1 MCYILNKHE
10 TFENWGRTFCFV
22 CNPNDFIAGQL
33 YETCIRH
40 QNSDFTLILRAV
52 GHIIEYGIYTF
63 DLANPANDFLV
74 FAFPSACTQSVDVV
88 ECRRSSDDVYSTNF
102 EWLIHCLQC
111 ADSACSVESIH
122 SCGFTSFHQHYWNL
136 PSSDLSRFFGV
147 HAIMKD
153 ERTDLQTRFDW
164 LLSNYERL
172 ASSSTEPASDS
183 KVSYAQLESQL
194 ERLTHEFKQYTHD
207 STAQLQQTCEE
218 HVREMRQLQDDN
230 VRLKDAAA
238 EDLQQ
243 LREDNVQ
250 LKHEL
255 LQLQDRPAPVGDDAA
270 MFALKAQHATQ
281 VQQLHDDLERL
292 QQAHQEELSG
302 EKAKMQQELDR
313 CQSEFRLYTKESSIH
328 LSELER
334 TNQTLQQKLQE
345 TMRTSEKNEVA
356 LRETKRMLE
365 VQANSTTSMTAHRAL
380 LDENQALARKCVDHD
395 EIQRRLR
402 ESEHKVAELQA
413 ENDAHRELRLEAR
426 NAHAEA
432 PCDLTETVRALEES
446 LQVER
451 DAHAQTRAQYQKQ
464 NKEARA
470 EVSALQI
477 EFRAAHADVI
487 RTPQTTDRAT
497 NLEAALRTERHAH
510 AETSS
515 AMQAQTRELIATQQ
529 ALAQSQTQ
537 HEEARAEVSALQ
549 SALQSALRA
558 AHDDHADVIR
568 TLQTDLVGSLEA
580 ALRTERDVHAETSSA
595 MQVQTRELITTRQAL
610 AQSQKQCEEARAE
623 VSALQSEL
631 RAAHDDHADVIRTL
645 QTDLVGGLET
655 ALQTERDAHAE
666 TSSAMQAQSRDV
678 VATRQAL
685 AQSQKQ
691 HEEARAELSAMQ
703 RALRDSHDDHADVI
717 RTLQTDLVGQLEASL
732 QAERNAVQ
740 NATRDLATARQEC
753 TMSQLQHER
762 TRSELNAVQN
772 ELRLC
777 IQARDACSLRGVRYL
792 GGTGGTGGGTGGTG
806 GGASNSSGPTGVTG
820 GASNSGG
827 PTGGTGGTGGA
838 SNSGGPTGPPAPTK
852 PIIPPSPTIVER
864 ALSTPELSTLVSLV
878 KMADLVTTLSGTGPF
893 TVFAPTNAAFNALSP
908 ARRASLLAPEN
919 RTQLVRVL
927 RNHVVSG
934 VARSTDLATMRRI
947 RTLQGHDLSIASG
960 CSNETFVANA
970 RVVTADLPCANG
982 VVHVIDRVI
991 DLTKHTPHERPP
1003 PIAAF
1008 PDKWEHPPLSTL
1020 GAVDDEMSTFFALS
1034 DPRTLHRLVDRVVW
1048 MLRNSTNVTHMAVLL
1063 TLYLV
1068 LRR

>member
-1 MCYILNKHE
+1 MQ
-10 TFENWGRTFCFV
+10 V
-22 CNPNDFIAGQL
+22 
-33 YETCIRH
+33 
-40 QNSDFTLILRAV
+40 
-52 GHIIEYGIYTF
+52 
-63 DLANPANDFLV
+63 
-74 FAFPSACTQSVDVV
+74 
-88 ECRRSSDDVYSTNF
+88 
-102 EWLIHCLQC
+102 
-111 ADSACSVESIH
+111 
-122 SCGFTSFHQHYWNL
+122 
-136 PSSDLSRFFGV
+136 
-147 HAIMKD
+147 
-153 ERTDLQTRFDW
+153 QTRD
-164 LLSNYERL
+164 
-172 ASSSTEPASDS
+172 
-183 KVSYAQLESQL
+183 
-194 ERLTHEFKQYTHD
+194 
-207 STAQLQQTCEE
+207 
-218 HVREMRQLQDDN
+218 
-230 VRLKDAAA
+230 
-238 EDLQQ
+238 
-243 LREDNVQ
+243 
-250 LKHEL
+250 
-255 LQLQDRPAPVGDDAA
+255 
-270 MFALKAQHATQ
+270 
-281 VQQLHDDLERL
+281 
-292 QQAHQEELSG
+292 
-302 EKAKMQQELDR
+302 
-313 CQSEFRLYTKESSIH
+313 
-328 LSELER
+328 
-334 TNQTLQQKLQE
+334 
-345 TMRTSEKNEVA
+345 
-356 LRETKRMLE
+356 
-365 VQANSTTSMTAHRAL
+365 
-380 LDENQALARKCVDHD
+380 
-395 EIQRRLR
+395 
-402 ESEHKVAELQA
+402 
-413 ENDAHRELRLEAR
+413 
-426 NAHAEA
+426 
-432 PCDLTETVRALEES
+432 
-446 LQVER
+446 
-451 DAHAQTRAQYQKQ
+451 
-464 NKEARA
+464 
-470 EVSALQI
+470 
-477 EFRAAHADVI
+477 
-487 RTPQTTDRAT
+487 
-497 NLEAALRTERHAH
+497 
-510 AETSS
+510 
-515 AMQAQTRELIATQQ
+515 LIATRQ

-537 HEEARAEVSALQ
+537 HEEARAEV

>member
-122 SCGFTSFHQHYWNL
+122 SCGFTSFHPHYWNL

-172 ASSSTEPASDS
+172 ASNSTGEEPASDS

-218 HVREMRQLQDDN
+218 HVREMRQLRDDN
-230 VRLKDAAA
+230 TRLKDVAA
-238 EDLQQ
+238 EDMQQ

-255 LQLQDRPAPVGDDAA
+255 LQLQDRPAPVGDDAV

-281 VQQLHDDLERL
+281 VQQLQDDLERL

-395 EIQRRLR
+395 EVQRRLR

-477 EFRAAHADVI
+477 ELRAAHADVI

-515 AMQAQTRELIATQQ
+515 AMQVQTRELIATQQ

-568 TLQTDLVGSLEA
+568 TLQTDLVG
-580 ALRTERDVHAETSSA
+580 
-595 MQVQTRELITTRQAL
+595 
-610 AQSQKQCEEARAE
+610 
-623 VSALQSEL
+623 
-631 RAAHDDHADVIRTL
+631 
-645 QTDLVGGLET
+645 GLET

-666 TSSAMQAQSRDV
+666 TSSAMQAQSREV

-740 NATRDLATARQEC
+740 NVTRDLATARQEC

-792 GGTGGTGGGTGGTG
+792 GGTGGTGGTG
-806 GGASNSSGPTGVTG
+806 GGASNSSGPMGV
-820 GASNSGG
+820 
-827 PTGGTGGTGGA
+827 TGGA

-947 RTLQGHDLSIASG
+947 RTLQGHELSIASG

-1020 GAVDDEMSTFFALS
+1020 GAVDDEMSTLFALS

>member
-122 SCGFTSFHQHYWNL
+122 SCGFTSFHPHYWNL
-136 PSSDLSRFFGV
+136 QSSEISRFFGV

-172 ASSSTEPASDS
+172 ASSSTGEEQASDS

-207 STAQLQQTCEE
+207 STAQLQKTCEE
-218 HVREMRQLQDDN
+218 HVREMRQLRDDN
-230 VRLKDAAA
+230 ARLKDVAA
-238 EDLQQ
+238 EDMQQ

-281 VQQLHDDLERL
+281 VQQLQDDLARL
-292 QQAHQEELSG
+292 QHAHQEEMSG

-446 LQVER
+446 LRVER

-477 EFRAAHADVI
+477 ELRAAHADVI

-515 AMQAQTRELIATQQ
+515 AMQAQTRELITTQQ

-537 HEEARAEVSALQ
+537 HEETRAEVSALQ

-580 ALRTERDVHAETSSA
+580 ALQTEREAHTETSSA

-792 GGTGGTGGGTGGTG
+792 GGTGGTGGGTGG
-806 GGASNSSGPTGVTG
+806 GASNSSGPMGVTG

-838 SNSGGPTGPPAPTK
+838 SNSGWPTGPPAPTK

-960 CSNETFVANA
+960 CSKETFVANA
-970 RVVTADLPCANG
+970 RVVMADLPCANG
-982 VVHVIDRVI
+982 VVHVVDRVI

-1020 GAVDDEMSTFFALS
+1020 GAVDDEMSTFFALG
-1034 DPRTLHRLVDRVVW
+1034 DPRTLHRLIDRVVW

>member
-122 SCGFTSFHQHYWNL
+122 SCGFTSFHPHYWNL

-172 ASSSTEPASDS
+172 ASNSTGEEPASDS

-218 HVREMRQLQDDN
+218 HVREMRQLRDDN
-230 VRLKDAAA
+230 ARLKDVAA
-238 EDLQQ
+238 EDMQQ

-270 MFALKAQHATQ
+270 MFALKAQHAAQ
-281 VQQLHDDLERL
+281 VQQLQNDLERL
-292 QQAHQEELSG
+292 QLAHQEELSG

-477 EFRAAHADVI
+477 ELRAAHADVI

-537 HEEARAEVSALQ
+537 HEEARADVSALQ

-580 ALRTERDVHAETSSA
+580 ALQTEREAHTETSSA

-732 QAERNAVQ
+732 QAERNALQ
-740 NATRDLATARQEC
+740 NVTRDLATARQEC

-792 GGTGGTGGGTGGTG
+792 GGTGG
-806 GGASNSSGPTGVTG
+806 
-820 GASNSGG
+820 ASNSGW
-827 PTGGTGGTGGA
+827 
-838 SNSGGPTGPPAPTK
+838 PTGPPAPTK

-878 KMADLVTTLSGTGPF
+878 KMADLVTTLSGIGPF

-1020 GAVDDEMSTFFALS
+1020 GAVDDEMSTFFALG
-1034 DPRTLHRLVDRVVW
+1034 DPRTLHRIIDRVVW